1 MYQNGICWG
10 NGVVFLSKTYFSSLI
25 KRENTDPVAM
35 HFYTNEHSVDDCS
48 VIGIEK
54 LYKDEIYRKFK
65 AYQWKKVPTYIS
77 VGINK
82 KEQ

>member
-35 HFYTNEHSVDDCS
+35 HFYTNEHSVNDCS

-54 LYKDEIYRKFK
+54 LYKDEIYRKYRK
-65 AYQWKKVPTYIS
+65 ICGRK
-77 VGINK
+77 N
-82 KEQ
+82 

>member
-25 KRENTDPVAM
+25 TDPVAM

-54 LYKDEIYRKFK
+54 LYKDKIYRKYRK
-65 AYQWKKVPTYIS
+65 ICGRK
-77 VGINK
+77 N
-82 KEQ
+82 